1 MWGKVSHRKGMEER
15 LAGGYNCR
23 NCGAIVTA
31 DQRFCANCGLS
42 IGAQQ
47 LKEEHYDTTPLFR
60 QASLLEEENTN
71 VRGVIGS
78 TVAGNLLGNRYRVVR
93 LVDKGSFGIIYE
105 ALDTRFQAKRTVAIK
120 EMSDAHLNATDKAQF
135 VTSVRQEANLLA
147 QLKHANLPGV
157 IDFFAERG
165 NVYLVMEFIRGTTL
179 EKQLEMAGGPLNER
193 LVMEWTLQL
202 CDVLNYLHSRPQ
214 PIIFRDLKPS
224 NIMINEEGKIKL
236 IDFGIARIFKTEA
249 SHDTVTLGSRNFA
262 APEQYGL
269 GQSDPRTDI
278 YALGATLYAL
288 LTGTAPIDALLR
300 QANLGLFRG
309 PRELNPKLSIIA
321 EQIVLKA
328 MSLEPKNRFQS
339 VIDMFYTIGSSG
351 LVPFTSGD
359 TLPSVN
365 MSQRFSDPQMQALS
379 SFSATLHQPS
389 QTPTLLTPA
398 SAISGEMIFPNV
410 VDHPITDPSGPPP
423 SAPSQ
428 APDSGRMSRRHLLIG
443 GIGAATAIALGGT
456 AVGYF
461 LSNKGSNTIT
471 RIAAGNSIAIPFT
484 CSTEKQTWMQAS
496 VNAFHKTGASVGG
509 KTIQI
514 DLDLRGSLDG
524 QQKILNGTI
533 QPIIWSPAS
542 FLELNQ
548 LSSAW
553 QQGHAGKDVIIN
565 SGTLQAKSLVSSPL
579 VFAFW
584 RDRAEAFLRHYPSVD
599 WPSIH
604 DALKQTS
611 WANIGGLSVW
621 GPVKFGHTRPDQS
634 NSGLL
639 TITLLA
645 YAFYNEERGLTVP
658 KIDNP
663 QFLSYFND
671 IEGAVSAFGRSSGTF
686 YQNVVIPL
694 GAPEF
699 DIIATY
705 ENLVLTGEK
714 LAITTQQE
722 PLRLFYPSLNIVS
735 DHPFAILQGSWVTPE
750 QQMAA
755 QKFRDFLLSPEQ
767 QRLAL
772 TTGFRP
778 STPGIQITDNVPGNV
793 FLQQSSYNISPK
805 VEITPLAN
813 VPTTAV
819 INELIKQWKAY
830 YDGSPTTLG

>member
-1 MWGKVSHRKGMEER
+1 MER
-15 LAGGYNCR
+15 LAAGHTCR
-23 NCGAIVTA
+23 NCGALVTA
-31 DQRFCANCGLS
+31 DQRFCALCGSS
-42 IGAQQ
+42 IAAQQ
-47 LKEEHYDTTPLFR
+47 LNEEHYDTTPVVTS
-60 QASLLEEENTN
+60 ASLLEEEDMH
-71 VRGVIGS
+71 VRGLAGS

-93 LVDKGSFGIIYE
+93 LVDKGGFGVIYE

-120 EMSDAHLNATDKAQF
+120 EMSNAHLDATEKAQF
-135 VTSVRQEANLLA
+135 VTSVRQEADLLA
-147 QLKHANLPGV
+147 QLKHSNLPDV
-157 IDFFAERG
+157 IDFFEESG
-165 NVYLVMEFIRGTTL
+165 KVYLVMEFIRGTTL
-179 EKQLEMAGGPLNER
+179 EKRLQMAGGPLDER
-193 LVMEWTLQL
+193 LVMEWALQL
-202 CDVLNYLHSRPQ
+202 CDVLNYLHTRPQ

-224 NIMINEEGKIKL
+224 NIMVNEEGKIKL
-236 IDFGIARIFKTEA
+236 IDFGIARIFKIEA
-249 SHDTVTLGSRNFA
+249 SHDTKTLGSRNFA

-269 GQSDPRTDI
+269 GQSDACTDI
-278 YALGATLYAL
+278 YALGATLYTL
-288 LTGTAPIDALLR
+288 LTGTAPVDALLR
-300 QANLGLFRG
+300 QADLGLFRA

-339 VIDMFYTIGSSG
+339 AIDVFYTIGSSG
-351 LVPFTSGD
+351 FVPFSPSG
-359 TLPSVN
+359 TFPSVD

-379 SFSATLHQPS
+379 GFSATSHQPPP
-389 QTPTLLTPA
+389 TPSLLT
-398 SAISGEMIFPNV
+398 STSGITGGITFPNI
-410 VDHPITDPSGPPP
+410 VDHPVTNPPGPPP
-423 SAPSQ
+423 SAPPQ
-428 APDSGRMSRRHLLIG
+428 APDSGRMSRRRLLIG
-443 GIGAATAIALGGT
+443 GIGAAAAIALGGT
-456 AVGYF
+456 AVGYL
-461 LSNKGSNTIT
+461 LSNKGSNTVTT
-471 RIAAGNSIAIPFT
+471 RVAANSISIPFT
-484 CSTEKQTWMQAS
+484 CSTEKQAWMQAS
-496 VNAFHKTGASVGG
+496 VDAFHKTGASMGG
-509 KTIQI
+509 KTIHI

-533 QPIIWSPAS
+533 QPIVWSPAS

-553 QQGHAGKDVIIN
+553 QKGHAGKDIIIN
-565 SGTLQAKSLVSSPL
+565 SGALQAKSLVSSPL

-604 DALKQTS
+604 DALKQSS

-658 KIDNP
+658 QIDNP

-686 YQNVVIPL
+686 FDNVVIPL

-699 DIIATY
+699 DIVATY

-714 LAITTQQE
+714 LAITAHQE

-735 DHPFAILQGSWVTPE
+735 DHPFAILQGSWVTSE

-755 QKFRDFLLSPEQ
+755 QMFRDFLLSPQQ

-813 VPTTAV
+813 VPTSVV
-819 INELIKQWKAY
+819 ITELIKQWKNY